1 MNVKNA
7 ETVNNR
13 DRIILDKYLPRSKRV
28 RMCLL
33 WAYDMAAVWS
43 CACLALGLRF
53 DLNFSSIPASYVYAL
68 WKYGL
73 LQMAVVTL
81 LFYGGRLYAI
91 MWGSAGTR
99 EMLEVVL
106 ICIIAALAQPA
117 GILISGQ
124 RMPRSYYLL
133 WFILMTGAAICGR
146 ISFQVLQRTVNRM
159 NRAWKKDTTP
169 QIMVVGAGQAGTLII
184 REMKASQKIHGFP
197 VCIVDDDRDKQGDSL
212 TAWWWPVQGTTY
224 PACEEKEYRR
234 HICGSALSA
243 GG

>member
-1 MNVKNA
+1 M
-7 ETVNNR
+7 
-13 DRIILDKYLPRSKRV
+13 DKYLPRSKRV

-146 ISFQVLQRTVNRM
+146 ISFQVLQRTVEQNEPRPGKRRHAPD
-159 NRAWKKDTTP
+159 N
-169 QIMVVGAGQAGTLII
+169 GGSAGQAGTLII
-184 REMKASQKIHGFP
+184 REMKASQKSMDSRHVSWMTTGTSREIH
-197 VCIVDDDRDKQGDSL
+197 
-212 TAWWWPVQGTTY
+212 
-224 PACEEKEYRR
+224 
-234 HICGSALSA
+234 
-243 GG
+243 